1 MFMCKFHED
10 KGMAVVLFVKT
21 IFTCHGRDS
30 GLRSNKKRPVPA
42 VPLEIK
48 VNHGYL
54 TKKLCFRDVLKSTF
68 ISKKKQKTI
77 KTLPR
82 CSNLSTFTINL
93 GQM

>member
-1 MFMCKFHED
+1 MCEFHED

-30 GLRSNKKRPVPA
+30 GLRSNKKGPVPA
-42 VPLEIK
+42 VPLEIR

-54 TKKLCFRDVLKSTF
+54 TKITVLSRYFKINF

-77 KTLPR
+77 KTLSR